1 MEKILVVSHCILNK
15 ASKVKGYNIE
25 EMEEENQLRKELLK
39 EVFDKEIEL
48 LQLPCPEFIMYG
60 SNRWG
65 HVKNQFD
72 NPFFR
77 KNCKEILN
85 PIIEQLKEYNNN
97 KDKFQILGIV
107 SVEGSPSCGYNLTC
121 KGNYGGELGGCSN
134 LQEKIESV
142 VMVNEPGVFME
153 ELKILLAKNNL
164 NIDIRTMKDQVKY
177 LKNYK

>member
-1 MEKILVVSHCILNK
+1 MEKILVVSHCILNQ
-15 ASKVKGYNIE
+15 ASKVKSYNTE
-25 EMEEENQLRKELLK
+25 EMEEENKLRKELLK
-39 EVFDKEIEL
+39 EVFDKGIEL

-60 SNRWG
+60 SKRWG

-97 KDKFQILGIV
+97 KDRFKILGIV

-134 LQEKIESV
+134 LQEKIEGI
-142 VMVNEPGVFME
+142 VMVNEAGVFME
-153 ELKILLAKNNL
+153 ELKILLDKNDL
-164 NIDIRTMKDQVKY
+164 HIDIRTMKDQVTY
-177 LKNYK
+177 LKNL

>member
-15 ASKVKGYNIE
+15 ASKVKGYNME

-39 EVFDKEIEL
+39 EVFDKDIEL

-60 SNRWG
+60 SKRWG

-85 PIIEQLKEYNNN
+85 PIIEQLKEYNNS
-97 KDKFQILGIV
+97 KDRFQILGIV

-134 LQEKIESV
+134 LQEKIESI
-142 VMVNEPGVFME
+142 VMVNEAGVFME
-153 ELKILLAKNNL
+153 ELKILLDKNDL
-164 NIDIRTMKDQVKY
+164 HIDIRTMQDQVTY
-177 LKNYK
+177 LKKL

>member
-15 ASKVKGYNIE
+15 ASKVKGYNME
-25 EMEEENQLRKELLK
+25 EMEEENKLRKELLK
-39 EVFDKEIEL
+39 EVFDKDIEL

-60 SNRWG
+60 SKRWG

-97 KDKFQILGIV
+97 KNRFQILGIV

-134 LQEKIESV
+134 LQEKIESI
-142 VMVNEPGVFME
+142 VMVNEAGVFME
-153 ELKILLAKNNL
+153 ELKILLDKNNL
-164 NIDIRTMKDQVKY
+164 HIDIRTMKDQVTY
-177 LKNYK
+177 LKNL